1 MVCTNISI
9 RQHSNAVFIWMVVVW
24 ILEQHWSL
32 LKFML
37 ELHALMP
44 RVVKYAHAV
53 LAELGQCVLHNATTS
68 SAACTNTA
76 PA

>member
-1 MVCTNISI
+1 
-9 RQHSNAVFIWMVVVW
+9 
-24 ILEQHWSL
+24 
-32 LKFML
+32 ML